1 MSSVALCMI
10 VKDEIDAVQNILA
23 NGFAHFDQMVFVV
36 SDKKAYD
43 ELSKI
48 PDVEWYYRE
57 WNNRFD
63 EARNFALDKVKTDFW
78 FWVDTDDEFDFRTI
92 PELVKLA
99 EENKYDQILLPYNYA
114 YTEDGQLIA
123 QHWRERLMRTGV
135 FKWKGWVHETPI
147 PDGPFRAHRVQ
158 IPVYHRNTEEHTK
171 ESLVRNHQILEAAVK
186 ESDDPRYLMYLGQSY
201 ASLKEYDKAI
211 TVLDKF
217 TNISG
222 SVEDIYRALC
232 VMSECAY
239 HLKEFENAMT
249 YASQA
254 SIQIPEYPQAY
265 RLMAQWEE
273 SQDNFEEALQWCR
286 VADSKDEPDGM
297 GVYNPSARNDNYLIA
312 MHSEFMLGNFR
323 SALAWLNRLPKGHP
337 AVVEFEEGLR
347 DEAEAELFIELLPK
361 QRKYFNSDKEL
372 WNSLAYDLRYDARL
386 QGLRGLAEPGKTWHD
401 KSIVILCGEGY
412 EEWGPHTLK
421 KGMGGSEEAVVY
433 LARELAQLGW
443 SVTVYGA
450 VNEEIIDHSREDG
463 NSKGLVFYKPW
474 KEINRLDKFNVF
486 VAWRAPD
493 FLKHINAKVKLADI
507 HDLVPESLIKPYDD
521 VTYMFKSKYHKD
533 KYPQLNEENTR
544 VIGNGIVKKQFNE

>member
-48 PDVEWYYRE
+48 PDVEWYHRE

-201 ASLKEYDKAI
+201 ASLREYERAI
-211 TVLDKF
+211 IVLEKF
-217 TNISG
+217 ITISG
-222 SVEDIYRALC
+222 NPEDIYRSVC
-232 VMSECAY
+232 VMSESAY
-239 HLKEFENAMT
+239 HLKRPNKAIMYAM
-249 YASQA
+249 QA
-254 SIQIPEYPQAY
+254 AAQIPEYPQAY
-265 RLMAQWEE
+265 RLIAQWEE
-273 SQDNFEEALQWCR
+273 SQGNWEEALEWCR
-286 VADSKDEPDGM
+286 VADSKPEPAGM
-297 GVYNPSARNDNYLIA
+297 GVYNPSARNDNILIA
-312 MHSEFMLGNFR
+312 FHSEYMLKNFR
-323 SALAWLNRLPKGHP
+323 NALAWLNRLPAGHG
-337 AVVEFEEGLR
+337 ARAEFETEIREL
-347 DEAEAELFIELLPK
+347 AETELFIELLPK
-361 QRKYFNSDKEL
+361 QRKYFNSDKDL
-372 WNSLAYDLRYDARL
+372 FNSLTYDLKYDVRL
-386 QGLRGLAEPGKTWHD
+386 AGLRSIAEKPKTWSD
-401 KSIVILCGEGY
+401 KSITILVGEGY
-412 EEWGPHTLK
+412 EEWGPHTLD
-421 KGMGGSEEAVVY
+421 KGMGGSEEAVIY

-450 VNEEIIDHSREDG
+450 VDEEIIDHSREDG
-463 NSKGLVFYKPW
+463 SAKGLVFYKPW
-474 KEINRLDKFNVF
+474 REINKEDNFNVF
-486 VAWRAPD
+486 IAWRAPD
-493 FLKHINAKVKLADI
+493 FTQHIKAKVKLVDV
-507 HDLVPESLIKPYDD
+507 HDLVPEEVLKPFED
-521 VTYMFKSKYHKD
+521 VTYMFKSNYHKNA
-533 KYPQLNEENTR
+533 YPQLKEENTR
-544 VIGNGIVKKQFNE
+544 VIGNGIVKEQF

>member
-48 PDVEWYYRE
+48 PDVEWYHRE

-201 ASLKEYDKAI
+201 ASLREYERAI
-211 TVLDKF
+211 IVLEKF
-217 TNISG
+217 ITISG
-222 SVEDIYRALC
+222 NPEDIYRSVC
-232 VMSECAY
+232 VMSESAY
-239 HLKEFENAMT
+239 HLKRPNKAIMYAM
-249 YASQA
+249 QA
-254 SIQIPEYPQAY
+254 AAQIPEYPQAY
-265 RLMAQWEE
+265 RLIAQWEE
-273 SQDNFEEALQWCR
+273 SQGNWEEALEWCR
-286 VADSKDEPDGM
+286 VADSKPEPAGM
-297 GVYNPSARNDNYLIA
+297 GVYNPSARNDNILIA
-312 MHSEFMLGNFR
+312 FHSEYMLKNFR
-323 SALAWLNRLPKGHP
+323 NALAWLNRLPAGHG
-337 AVVEFEEGLR
+337 ARAEFEQEIREL
-347 DEAEAELFIELLPK
+347 AETELFIELLPK
-361 QRKYFNSDKEL
+361 QRKYFNSDKDL
-372 WNSLAYDLRYDARL
+372 FNALNYDLKYDVRL
-386 QGLRGLAEPGKTWHD
+386 AGLRSIAEKPKTWSD

-412 EEWGPHTLK
+412 EEWGPHTLD
-421 KGMGGSEEAVVY
+421 KGMGGSEEAVIY
-433 LARELAQLGW
+433 LSRALSELGW

-450 VNEEIIDHSREDG
+450 VEEQMFDEGVRY
-463 NSKGLVFYKPW
+463 LPW
-474 KEINRLDKFNVF
+474 REINKNDYFNVF
-486 VAWRAPD
+486 IAWRAPD
-493 FLKHINAKVKLADI
+493 FTQHIKAKVKLVDV
-507 HDLVPESLIKPYDD
+507 HDLVPEEVLKPFED
-521 VTYMFKSKYHKD
+521 VTYMFKSNYHKNA
-533 KYPQLNEENTR
+533 YPQLKEENTR
-544 VIGNGIVKKQFNE
+544 VIGNGIVKKQFK